1 MQPLLQ
7 ALITHG
13 MKKSSYGN
21 GQTMFKTPKSFQT
34 ANIMTTSSQCQSAD
48 DVLYVPNHKHPTVC
62 IILGKTNLLP
72 NKNKNRKNQGHEP
85 NTVVLFSSYCLYVRG
100 RERDPNKHIY
110 TLQSLLVRPM
120 NIVVLVLVLTICMC
134 MQSIPI
140 PREIEKG
147 QLELGQ
153 EKLLAPVFN
162 QSIL

>member
-1 MQPLLQ
+1 MAWPGQGGLSPGGPLADLPR
-7 ALITHG
+7 
-13 MKKSSYGN
+13 N

-34 ANIMTTSSQCQSAD
+34 ANIMTTSSQCQSAN

-72 NKNKNRKNQGHEP
+72 NKNKIGRTRVTNQ
-85 NTVVLFSSYCLYVRG
+85 TLWYFSQAIAYTYGDERG
-100 RERDPNKHIY
+100 IQACIPSSRYQLGLGI
-110 TLQSLLVRPM
+110 
-120 NIVVLVLVLTICMC
+120 MC
-134 MQSIPI
+134 MQPIPI